1 MRTDLWMRR
10 LDEVAPICITRL
22 HGRSQSV
29 AVVRC
34 GTAYWHR
41 RCGIG
46 CALVASHCV
55 GDERFL
61 LPQVKSGPGGVSG
74 VAALTMDY
82 AAGTDHRRTDGGAHC
97 ALWIG
102 QDTGSRNSRGN

>member
-1 MRTDLWMRR
+1 MRTDPWMRR
-10 LDEVAPICITRL
+10 LNEVAPICITRL
-22 HGRSQSV
+22 HGRPPGV

-34 GTAYWHR
+34 GTAYWHE

-46 CALVASHCV
+46 CALVASHYT

-61 LPQVKSGPGGVSG
+61 LPQVKSGRGGASG
-74 VAALTMDY
+74 VAAFTVDH
-82 AAGTDHRRTDGGAHC
+82 AVGTGHWRADGRSYC

-102 QDTGSRNSRGN
+102 QDTEPRNSRGD